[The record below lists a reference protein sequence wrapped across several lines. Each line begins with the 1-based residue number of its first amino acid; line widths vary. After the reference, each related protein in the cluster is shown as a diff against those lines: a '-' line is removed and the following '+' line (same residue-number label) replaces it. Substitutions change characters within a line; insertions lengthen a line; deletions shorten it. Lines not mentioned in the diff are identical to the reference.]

1 MKDIGTSFKEAR
13 ETIGI
18 TEEEAA
24 ADMNVTLAQLENLED
39 GNANAFKDIF
49 FLKEL
54 IRKYAKY
61 LNLDGDKLVE
71 DYNEFMFNYTS
82 KIPISEI
89 EKKVEQITKEETKG
103 LSKKIISPYTMIK
116 DEKSKKSKV
125 YIYIIVG
132 ILSILLIV
140 FMIFLIKNKINNDDF
155 VGINIMKGVN
165 YECAK

>member
-54 IRKYAKY
+54 IKKYATY
-61 LNLDGDKLVE
+61 LNVDGEK
-71 DYNEFMFNYTS
+71 M
-82 KIPISEI
+82 I
-89 EKKVEQITKEETKG
+89 E
-103 LSKKIISPYTMIK
+103 
-116 DEKSKKSKV
+116 
-125 YIYIIVG
+125 
-132 ILSILLIV
+132 
-140 FMIFLIKNKINNDDF
+140 
-155 VGINIMKGVN
+155 
-165 YECAK
+165 